1 MERLYNTCMYK
12 VVFRM
17 NCCTVYIYNVAV
29 IHVLY
34 VIDKSGI
41 EVLKAVKAVPY
52 IHVCIFKQ
60 IFYYKKCS

>member
-1 MERLYNTCMYK
+1 MERLYSTCMYK

-34 VIDKSGI
+34 MIDKSGI
-41 EVLKAVKAVPY
+41 EVLKAVKAVSY
-52 IHVCIFKQ
+52 VCIFKQ
-60 IFYYKKCS
+60 IL